1 MDPVYPS
8 SGFYFQVLLNNETY
22 SFKEVSGISM
32 EINTEEIT
40 EGGEN
45 RFKYKV
51 PTGLKHS
58 NLELKRGV
66 IPKSSDLNRWVYNT
80 LTSGF
85 DKRIETKT
93 LEISLLNEKGD
104 KIMTWSFVDAWP
116 ISWNSASLNSMDND
130 VLIESMSFAY
140 KYFTTKVIR

>member
-116 ISWNSASLNSMDND
+116 ISWNSAPLNSMDNEI
-130 VLIESMSFAY
+130 LIESMSFSY
-140 KYFTTKVIR
+140 KYFTTKMIR